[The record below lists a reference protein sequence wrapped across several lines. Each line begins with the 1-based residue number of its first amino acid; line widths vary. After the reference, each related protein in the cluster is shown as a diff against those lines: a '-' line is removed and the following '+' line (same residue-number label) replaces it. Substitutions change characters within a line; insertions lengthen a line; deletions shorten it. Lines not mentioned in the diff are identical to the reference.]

1 MSDHTEDALH
11 DPAAEVVE
19 TCRDL
24 IRMDTSNYGDEEGPG
39 ERKAA
44 EYVATLL
51 DEVGIESRLYE
62 SEPGRTSLVAH
73 WGGTPGDK
81 PGLLLHGHLDVVPAA
96 AEDWQVDPF
105 SGEIRDG
112 YLWGRGAVDMKDFDA
127 MLLSVVRARTRA
139 GRVPDAADR
148 ALLHR
153 RRGGRRPQGRRGDRR
168 AAPRGARALH
178 RGGQRGRRLLGH
190 HPRPPDVPHRGRRE
204 GHGLDAAHRP
214 GQGRARVDDQPR
226 ERDHRAVRGR
236 GPDRC
241 LRVAGPA
248 DPDHEGA
255 ARLRRG
261 DGRHRGDAGQ
271 RGGAG
276 GGVRHRDPHAR
287 RP

>member
-1 MSDHTEDALH
+1 MPRP
-11 DPAAEVVE
+11 DPDGHVE
-19 TCRDL
+19 LRG
-24 IRMDTSNYGDEEGPG
+24 RRGPG
-39 ERKAA
+39 GAEGGRVRRDAA
-44 EYVATLL
+44 RRGRHRVAPLRVRTRPHVARRALGRDPRRQARAAPPRPPRRGPRGRGGLAGGPLL
-51 DEVGIESRLYE
+51 GRD
-62 SEPGRTSLVAH
+62 PGRLRVGSRRGRHEGLRRHAVV
-73 WGGTPGDK
+73 GRPGAY
-81 PGLLLHGHLDVVPAA
+81 PRRP
-96 AEDWQVDPF
+96 
-105 SGEIRDG
+105 
-112 YLWGRGAVDMKDFDA
+112 
-127 MLLSVVRARTRA
+127 RAR
-139 GRVPDAADR
+139 AADR

-153 RRGGRRPQGRRGDRR
+153 GRGGRRPQGRRGDRR

-204 GHGLDAAHRP
+204 GHGLDAADRA
-214 GQGRARVDDQPR
+214 GQGRARVDDQPG
-226 ERDHRAVRGR
+226 ERDHPALRGG

-255 ARLRRG
+255 ARLRRR

-276 GGVRHRDPHAR
+276 GGVRHGDPHAR